1 LHDFL
6 DELELEFLDELELE
20 LLDELELELLDELEL
35 ELLELFELEFELELP
50 KATARAVPRSP
61 RVGCDGCPAA
71 GTAAAT
77 DTTSPVAPSLAAW
90 LVQRFSEDI
99 WISLPSVDGRQCAG
113 GA

>member
-35 ELLELFELEFELELP
+35 ELLEEFELEFELE

-99 WISLPSVDGRQCAG
+99 WISLPSVDGRQRAG